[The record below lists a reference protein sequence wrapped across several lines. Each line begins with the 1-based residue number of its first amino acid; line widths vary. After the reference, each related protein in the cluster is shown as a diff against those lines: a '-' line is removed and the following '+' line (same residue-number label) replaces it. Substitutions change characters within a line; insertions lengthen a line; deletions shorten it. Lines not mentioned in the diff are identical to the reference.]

1 MNKRLIRNTT
11 LITLCA
17 LFSIFG
23 SARDAFAQARK
34 AGAGAGAG
42 AAGAAGAAAGAA
54 PAGQAAGKKEIAIKK
69 VEMTKVKTPDYSS
82 SINEATTTPGD
93 WTKIMV
99 RFDTEAE
106 WTDQLEMRFYI
117 VVKNPKTAAYTMF
130 TGMYVYS
137 DIPKG
142 RNHQAAVFL
151 RPRTVERY
159 GAAERAAVEMYSK
172 GELVA
177 AGSFPEDNKPWWR
190 TATVRSVEGY
200 VIERSQTPFANIA
213 GDNYELPKGK

>member
-1 MNKRLIRNTT
+1 MNKKLIRNAA
-11 LITLCA
+11 IISLCA

-34 AGAGAGAG
+34 AGAGVG
-42 AAGAAGAAAGAA
+42 AAG
-54 PAGQAAGKKEIAIKK
+54 KEGIAIRK

-82 SINEATTTPGD
+82 SINEAITTLGD
-93 WTKIMV
+93 WTKVLV
-99 RFDTEAE
+99 RFDTEAD

-130 TGMYVYS
+130 TGTYVYS

-142 RNHQAAVFL
+142 RGHQAAVFL
-151 RPRTVERY
+151 RPRTIERY
-159 GAAERAAVEMYSK
+159 GAAERSAVEIYSK
-172 GELVA
+172 GELIA
-177 AGSFPEDNKPWWR
+177 AGSFPDDNKPWWR

-213 GDNYELPKGK
+213 SDNYEIPKGK